1 MIFVAKVRFISKTGS
16 RHFTGINTLVTD
28 TDAHHTAPLA
38 ATAIHNRG
46 DKLCPLTPDIH
57 FRLIPSGEMALCSHD
72 SPGRS
77 DGKP

>member
-1 MIFVAKVRFISKTGS
+1 MWQKYALSPKREVDILRGSIPLLQITG
-16 RHFTGINTLVTD
+16 
-28 TDAHHTAPLA
+28 AHHTAPLA
-38 ATAIHNRG
+38 ATDIRNRG
-46 DKLCPLTPDIH
+46 DKLCPITPDIH

>member
-1 MIFVAKVRFISKTGS
+1 MWQKYALSPKREVDILQGS
-16 RHFTGINTLVTD
+16 IPLLQI

-38 ATAIHNRG
+38 ATAIHNQG
-46 DKLCPLTPDIH
+46 DKLCPITPDIH